1 MSSQR
6 NEELKNTNYEIFILV
21 LSLLSLV
28 NWVLYF
34 VLNDQDVIRVIFIVD
49 LLLSVIFLADFSYRL
64 FTAESKRRY
73 FFRQYGWLD
82 LIGSLPFPQ
91 VKIARLGR
99 VIRAFILLRE
109 LGFRQVL
116 REFIHNRAESAV
128 YIVAFLIILVLEF
141 GSAAVLAAE
150 QGAPGSNIETAG
162 EAIWWSIVTMSTVGY
177 GDYAPVTIRGRVI
190 GIFVIIVGVALFGVV
205 TGFLANKFVGS
216 GEEAAEA
223 PEPKSS
229 SGELAA
235 LLDEMRALRA
245 EQERSY
251 AELESRLEGM
261 KLLLQENTQQD

>member
-6 NEELKNTNYEIFILV
+6 NEELKNTNYEIFILA
-21 LSLLSLV
+21 LSLLSLA

-34 VLNDQDVIRVIFIVD
+34 VLNDQNVIRVIYIVD
-49 LLLSVIFLADFSYRL
+49 LLLSVIFLADFLYRL
-64 FTAESKRRY
+64 FTAESKSRY
-73 FFRQYGWLD
+73 FFRQLGWLD
-82 LIGSLPFPQ
+82 LLGSLPFPQ

-99 VIRAFILLRE
+99 VIRAFFLLRK

-141 GSAAVLAAE
+141 GSACILAAE
-150 QGAPGSNIETAG
+150 QDASGSNIETAG
-162 EAIWWSIVTMSTVGY
+162 DAIWWSIVTMSTVGY
-177 GDYAPVTIRGRVI
+177 GDYSPVTQRGRII

-216 GEEAAEA
+216 DEEVPAAAET
-223 PEPKSS
+223 KSS
-229 SGELAA
+229 PADLAA

-251 AELESRLEGM
+251 ADLESKLEGM
-261 KLLLQENTQQD
+261 KLLLQEDTRQD